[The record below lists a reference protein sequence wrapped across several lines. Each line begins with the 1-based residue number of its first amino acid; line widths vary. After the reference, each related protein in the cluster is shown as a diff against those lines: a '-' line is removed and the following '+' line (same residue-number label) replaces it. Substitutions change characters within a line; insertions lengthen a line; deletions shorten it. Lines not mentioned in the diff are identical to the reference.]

1 MTNSEKIEFL
11 YSKFVSPNPA
21 QTSVFNSQ
29 IWSQGNEI
37 PTTVPTF
44 DANGEYKNALD
55 EVILKKYEYVRMSLI
70 QGFPNAFSSSSVYD
84 VVSYEN
90 GFDSS
95 YQYKFYTKASNGSYV
110 EIPFGDGNY
119 FFDHDTGILFFPE
132 GRTPIYNPSSL
143 YVTFIKYVGRKGIN
157 TSSQFSGSPQPGQVG
172 PTGPTG
178 PTGDTGDVDPLSLR
192 YKGSWSSSTQYS
204 KWNVVKYVGKFFIS
218 TINSNSYYPTN
229 GAYWQP
235 FGLPQLSTSFNYPDE
250 TYWVSPSFTPAG
262 EKFNSLQSV
271 FNDINAQPFT
281 DTTIVVYP
289 GDYEINDNIIVR
301 NGVNIN
307 IIFYGR
313 VNVSF
318 RDETQS
324 LIFSQGS
331 KVEFRGNDFTIS
343 NGNIRLVCSSLSVVG
358 GKISN
363 VQLLTTNMSDTSRLM
378 AVNSEL
384 KYLTINGSFASLR
397 GTNVINKITMDEV
410 SVVHIEDCMIQARPD
425 TDPSQEKIE
434 IVSTTTSGTPPGF
447 GYENPALLIK
457 NSRILSNESVL
468 YSTIAP
474 AYGIQI
480 GLIASALYVKDSLT
494 SFLDFSDVM
503 DAFVFNTVVNTTY
516 DDTKLQILNVN
527 GQFQTIDANFED

>member
-1 MTNSEKIEFL
+1 
-11 YSKFVSPNPA
+11 
-21 QTSVFNSQ
+21 
-29 IWSQGNEI
+29 
-37 PTTVPTF
+37 
-44 DANGEYKNALD
+44 
-55 EVILKKYEYVRMSLI
+55 
-70 QGFPNAFSSSSVYD
+70 VYD

-95 YQYKFYTKASNGSYV
+95 YQYKFYIKASNGSYI

-132 GRTPIYNPSSL
+132 GRTQIYNPSSL

-178 PTGDTGDVDPLSLR
+178 PTGNTGDADPLSLR
-192 YKGSWSSSTQYS
+192 YKGTWSSSTQYL

-218 TINSNSYYPTN
+218 TINSNSYHPTN

-250 TYWVSPSFTPAG
+250 TYWVSPSFTQAG
-262 EKFNSLQSV
+262 ERFNNLQNV

-434 IVSTTTSGTPPGF
+434 IVSTITSGTPPGF

-494 SFLDFSDVM
+494 SFLDFSDIM

-516 DDTKLQILNVN
+516 DDTKLQILNAN